1 MARSTR
7 HTPIIGVCTYGA
19 GAMRLFRKQTN
30 KKLRA
35 QTKRA
40 IDNAAAD
47 FEAVDVID
55 PRTPNAVIERWNAP
69 DDGRM
74 FMPKPQPR
82 FLRK

>member
-1 MARSTR
+1 MAHSVR
-7 HTPIIGVCTYGA
+7 HTPIIGVCAADSGE
-19 GAMRLFRKQTN
+19 MRAFRRQTN

-40 IDNAAAD
+40 IDNASGD
-47 FEAVDVID
+47 FDNVDVMD
-55 PRTPNAVIERWNAP
+55 PRSANAVMERWDAP

-74 FMPKPQPR
+74 FMQTPEAR